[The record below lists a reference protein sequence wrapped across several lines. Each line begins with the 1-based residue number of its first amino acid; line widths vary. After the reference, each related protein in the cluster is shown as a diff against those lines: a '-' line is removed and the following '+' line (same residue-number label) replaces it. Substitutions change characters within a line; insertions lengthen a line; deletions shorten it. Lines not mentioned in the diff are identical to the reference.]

1 MEEVDVEPAIT
12 NIPAASDGKH
22 LGFAWGPGDILVHET
37 LYKASG
43 MCAKGS
49 GSSFIHEVRKDEDI
63 YSPILRKLFNES
75 HHIFVG
81 LQTIREDLPS
91 KNKKPQFVSISKNY
105 RSVIRACM
113 EELQQVAVSTKDTG
127 VATQYGNQV
136 SILLAIELI
145 WNLCEVLFIDAA
157 PAGSLLLHL
166 LDWVRLHKADVDEKA
181 REVLQSES
189 PAEHHDYW
197 DVVVSY
203 VLQGRLEE
211 ARQMLVKQATLKPA
225 ARNMYKLMDT
235 LLSKMPFYNPGGTE
249 TLTEFDVK
257 WRHWHEEVDRCL
269 QDNSFASNQHLEL
282 ICKILVGDEDTL
294 LEHKELLSTWY
305 HFLVTRL
312 LFSHPTVKPTELHYY
327 AQSCMTMFLDSRS
340 VPEPLD
346 SILLAAFEFDIHQ
359 VIKDC
364 SIALNNWW
372 FVAHLT
378 DLLDH
383 CKLLQSHNLHFGSNL
398 REFLLLE
405 YASGLFTHHSLWQL
419 AVDYFDHCP
428 EFGRVYLELQI
439 ERVPLDTERK
449 ALKVLR
455 ICEQRQMSEQVRSIC
470 KIMAMRALRNN
481 RLGSALSWSIRAK
494 DAAFAT
500 LISERFLQDYCARGT
515 FSDLDLI
522 DNLGPAMLLSDR
534 LTFLG
539 KYREFHKLY
548 GEKRFTEAAKLLLSL
563 MTAKIAPRSFWM
575 TLLTDALPLLEQK
588 EVIFSAD
595 QTHELMFC
603 LEELTSSLNT
613 TAAGTDR
620 PMQDE
625 DIELTKV
632 ELLRLA
638 LARNLAMAIVK
649 EGTVEA

>member
-1 MEEVDVEPAIT
+1 MEELDVEPT
-12 NIPAASDGKH
+12 TTLIPGAGLKQKH
-22 LGFAWGPGDILVHET
+22 LGFEWGPGDLLMYET
-37 LYKASG
+37 NFKLQDSG
-43 MCAKGS
+43 SGGS
-49 GSSFIHEVRKDEDI
+49 GSPFIHVVRRDEDI

-81 LQTIREDLPS
+81 LQNIKDDVPS
-91 KNKKPQFVSISKNY
+91 KNKKLQFVSISKNY

-113 EELQQVAVSTKDTG
+113 EELQQVAVSTTD
-127 VATQYGNQV
+127 TQYSNQV

-145 WNLCEVLFIDAA
+145 WNLCEVLFIDAS

-189 PAEHHDYW
+189 PTRHHAYW
-197 DVVVSY
+197 DVVMCF
-203 VLQGRLEE
+203 VLQGRMDE
-211 ARQMLVKQATLKPA
+211 ARQVLQKQASLQPA
-225 ARNMYKLMDT
+225 SRAAYQLVDN
-235 LLSKMPFYNPGGTE
+235 LLHKMPVFNPGGTQ

-257 WRHWHEEVDRCL
+257 WRHWHEECDRCL
-269 QDNSFASNQHLEL
+269 QDNSFASNRHLET
-282 ICKILVGDEDTL
+282 ICKVLVGDEDAL
-294 LEHKELLSTWY
+294 LEQKVLLGTWY
-305 HFLVTRL
+305 HLLISRL
-312 LFSHPTVKPTELHYY
+312 LFSHPTVKPAELHYY
-327 AQSCMTMFLDSRS
+327 AQSSMDMFLESPS
-340 VPEPLD
+340 ASEPLD
-346 SILLAAFEFDIHQ
+346 SILLAAFEFDLHQ

-398 REFLLLE
+398 REFLVLE
-405 YASGLFTHHSLWQL
+405 YASGLFSHHSLWQL

-439 ERVPLDTERK
+439 ERVPLETERK

-455 ICEQRQMSEQVRSIC
+455 ICEQRQMNEQVRSIC
-470 KIMAMRALRNN
+470 KIMAKRALSNN

-500 LISERFLQDYCARGT
+500 LISERFLQDYCTRGS

-539 KYREFHKLY
+539 KYREFHRLY
-548 GEKRFTEAAKLLLSL
+548 GEKKFAEAAKLLLSL

-575 TLLTDALPLLEQK
+575 TLLIDALPLLEQK
-588 EVIFSAD
+588 EVIFSVD

-603 LEELTSSLNT
+603 LEELTSDNSEFKLEHLT
-613 TAAGTDR
+613 
-620 PMQDE
+620 QDDVE
-625 DIELTKV
+625 STKL

>member
-1 MEEVDVEPAIT
+1 LQDRNGQISTLV
-12 NIPAASDGKH
+12 IPSSKQQVCVNFSFNTFASF
-22 LGFAWGPGDILVHET
+22 LAFVSFLLFCV
-37 LYKASG
+37 SG
-43 MCAKGS
+43 ATGS
-49 GSSFIHEVRKDEDI
+49 GSPFIHEVRKDEDI

-113 EELQQVAVSTKDTG
+113 EELQQVAVSTKNAEMS
-127 VATQYGNQV
+127 VHPLIRSVLLQV

-181 REVLQSES
+181 RDVLQSDS
-189 PAEHHDYW
+189 PAEHRDYW
-197 DVVVSY
+197 DVVIS
-203 VLQGRLEE
+203 LCCAGGELC
-211 ARQMLVKQATLKPA
+211 A
-225 ARNMYKLMDT
+225 
-235 LLSKMPFYNPGGTE
+235 PGGTQ

-269 QDNSFASNQHLEL
+269 QDNSFASNQHLEVL
-282 ICKILVGDEDTL
+282 CKILLGDEDTL
-294 LEHKELLSTWY
+294 LEHKDLLGTWY
-305 HFLVTRL
+305 HFLVSRL
-312 LFSHPTVKPTELHYY
+312 LFCHPTVKPTELHYY

-340 VPEPLD
+340 APEPLD

-419 AVDYFDHCP
+419 AVDYFDHCL

-500 LISERFLQDYCARGT
+500 LISERFLQDYCAKGT

-548 GEKRFTEAAKLLLSL
+548 GEKRFKEAAKLLLSL

-595 QTHELMFC
+595 QTYELMFC

-613 TAAGTDR
+613 PSSDSDKS
-620 PMQDE
+620 MQEE
-625 DIELTKV
+625 DVELTKV

-638 LARNLAMAIVK
+638 LSRNLAMAIVK
-649 EGTVEA
+649 EGTVET

>member
-1 MEEVDVEPAIT
+1 MEEVDVEPAVT
-12 NIPAASDGKH
+12 NIPAVGDKKH
-22 LGFAWGPGDILVHET
+22 MGFAWGPGDILVYET
-37 LYKASG
+37 LYQPPG
-43 MCAKGS
+43 PS
-49 GSSFIHEVRKDEDI
+49 GSVFPFIHEVRKDEDI

-81 LQTIREDLPS
+81 LQTIKEDLPS
-91 KNKKPQFVSISKNY
+91 KSKKPQFVSISKNY

-113 EELQQVAVSTKDTG
+113 EELQQVAISTNDAQ

-166 LDWVRLHKADVDEKA
+166 LDWVRLHKADVYEKA
-181 REVLQSES
+181 REVLHSEN
-189 PAEHHDYW
+189 PAEHPDYW

-203 VLQGRLEE
+203 VLQGKLEE
-211 ARQMLVKQATLKPA
+211 VRQMLVKQATQQPA
-225 ARNMYKLMDT
+225 ARGMYNLMDT
-235 LLSKMPFYNPGGTE
+235 LLSKMPYYNPGGTQ

-257 WRHWHEEVDRCL
+257 WRHWHDEVDRCV

-282 ICKILVGDEDTL
+282 ICKILLGSEDTL
-294 LEHKELLSTWY
+294 LQCKDLLSNWY

-312 LFSHPTVKPTELHYY
+312 LFGHPTVKPTELHYF
-327 AQSCMTMFLDSRS
+327 AQSSINMFLDSRTA
-340 VPEPLD
+340 PEPLD

-439 ERVPLDTERK
+439 ERVPLETERK

-455 ICEQRQMSEQVRSIC
+455 ICEQRQMSEQVRSVC

-500 LISERFLQDYCARGT
+500 LISEKFLQDYCARGT

-522 DNLGPAMLLSDR
+522 DNLGPSMLLSDR

-588 EVIFSAD
+588 EAIFSAE
-595 QTHELMFC
+595 QTYELMFC
-603 LEELTSSLNT
+603 LGELTSSLNT
-613 TAAGTDR
+613 AAPGTDR
-620 PMQDE
+620 SMQEE
-625 DIELTKV
+625 DLEVTKV

-649 EGTVEA
+649 EGTVDT

>member
-1 MEEVDVEPAIT
+1 MEEVDVEPAVT
-12 NIPAASDGKH
+12 YIPAASDGKH
-22 LGFAWGPGDILVHET
+22 LGFAWGPRDILVYET
-37 LYKASG
+37 LYKPSGASQ
-43 MCAKGS
+43 
-49 GSSFIHEVRKDEDI
+49 SSCPVIHGVRKDEDI
-63 YSPILRKLFNES
+63 DSPILRKLFNES

-81 LQTIREDLPS
+81 LQTIKDDLPS

-113 EELQQVAVSTKDTG
+113 EEVRQVAVSSKDAD
-127 VATQYGNQV
+127 VASQFGNQV

-145 WNLCEVLFIDAA
+145 WNLCEVLFIEAA

-166 LDWVRLHKADVDEKA
+166 LDWVRLHKAVDEKTT
-181 REVLQSES
+181 EVLQSES
-189 PAEHHDYW
+189 PAEHHAYW
-197 DVVVSY
+197 DVVLGY

-211 ARQMLVKQATLKPA
+211 ARQMLVKQATLQPA
-225 ARNMYKLMDT
+225 SRNMYKLMDT
-235 LLSKMPFYNPGGTE
+235 LLSKMPFYDPGGTQ

-257 WRHWHEEVDRCL
+257 WRHWHEEVNRCL

-294 LEHKELLSTWY
+294 LEHRELLGTWY

-312 LFSHPTVKPTELHYY
+312 LFCHPTVKPVELHYY
-327 AQSCMTMFLDSRS
+327 AQSCMTMFVDSRG

-383 CKLLQSHNLHFGSNL
+383 CKLLQSHNLHFGTNL

-428 EFGRVYLELQI
+428 ELGRVYLELQI

-500 LISERFLQDYCARGT
+500 LISEKFLQDYCARGT

-522 DNLGPAMLLSDR
+522 DNLGSAMLLSDR

-548 GEKRFTEAAKLLLSL
+548 GEKCFREAAKLLLSL

-588 EVIFSAD
+588 EVIFSAE

-603 LEELTSSLNT
+603 LEELTSSLNS
-613 TAAGTDR
+613 TAPGTDR
-620 PMQDE
+620 PMQEE
-625 DIELTKV
+625 DIEVTKV

-649 EGTVEA
+649 EGTVET

>member
-1 MEEVDVEPAIT
+1 MRCCLKKQ
-12 NIPAASDGKH
+12 NIPEASDGKH
-22 LGFAWGPGDILVHET
+22 LGFAWGPGDILAYET
-37 LYKASG
+37 LYTSSG
-43 MCAKGS
+43 VTGS

-81 LQTIREDLPS
+81 LQTIKKDLPS

-113 EELQQVAVSTKDTG
+113 EELQQAAVSTKVAD

-189 PAEHHDYW
+189 PAEHGDYW
-197 DVVVSY
+197 NVVLSY

-211 ARQMLVKQATLKPA
+211 ARQMLAKRATLQPA
-225 ARNMYKLMDT
+225 ARNMFKLMDN
-235 LLSKMPFYNPGGTE
+235 LLSRMPFYNPGGTQ

-269 QDNSFASNQHLEL
+269 QDNSFASNPNLEL
-282 ICKILVGDEDTL
+282 ICKILAGDEDTL
-294 LEHKELLSTWY
+294 LEHKGLLSTWY

-312 LFSHPTVKPTELHYY
+312 LFCHPTVKPIELHFY
-327 AQSCMTMFLDSRS
+327 AQSCMTMFLDQS

-500 LISERFLQDYCARGT
+500 LISERFLQDYCAKGT

-548 GEKRFTEAAKLLLSL
+548 GEKSFGEAAKLLLSL

-588 EVIFSAD
+588 EVIFSAE
-595 QTHELMFC
+595 QTYELMFC
-603 LEELTSSLNT
+603 LEELTSSLST
-613 TAAGTDR
+613 TAGGTDR
-620 PMQDE
+620 PTQDE
-625 DIELTKV
+625 DIEVTKV

>member
-1 MEEVDVEPAIT
+1 R
-12 NIPAASDGKH
+12 
-22 LGFAWGPGDILVHET
+22 
-37 LYKASG
+37 
-43 MCAKGS
+43 CAKGPVCP
-49 GSSFIHEVRKDEDI
+49 FIHEVRKDEDI

-91 KNKKPQFVSISKNY
+91 KNRKSQFVSISKNY

-113 EELQQVAVSTKDTG
+113 EELQQV
-127 VATQYGNQV
+127 V
-136 SILLAIELI
+136 SILLATELI

-189 PAEHHDYW
+189 PAEHNDYW

-211 ARQMLVKQATLKPA
+211 ARQMLVKQATLQPA

-235 LLSKMPFYNPGGTE
+235 LGTQ
-249 TLTEFDVK
+249 TPTEFEVK
-257 WRHWHEEVDRCL
+257 WRHWHDEVDRCL
-269 QDNSFASNQHLEL
+269 QDNSFASNRHLEL

-294 LEHKELLSTWY
+294 LEHKDLLSTWY

-312 LFSHPTVKPTELHYY
+312 LFCHPTVKPTELHYY
-327 AQSCMTMFLDSRS
+327 AQSCMTMFLDARS

-439 ERVPLDTERK
+439 ERVPLDTEHK

-548 GEKRFTEAAKLLLSL
+548 GEKRFREAAKLLLSL

-588 EVIFSAD
+588 EVS
-595 QTHELMFC
+595 
-603 LEELTSSLNT
+603 LEITE
-613 TAAGTDR
+613 
-620 PMQDE
+620 E

-649 EGTVEA
+649 EGTVES

>member
-1 MEEVDVEPAIT
+1 MEEVDVEPAVT
-12 NIPAASDGKH
+12 NIPAASSGTH
-22 LGFAWGPGDILVHET
+22 LGFAWGPGDILVYET

-43 MCAKGS
+43 KCTGS
-49 GSSFIHEVRKDEDI
+49 GDIHEVRKDEDI

-113 EELQQVAVSTKDTG
+113 EELQQV
-127 VATQYGNQV
+127 V

-189 PAEHHDYW
+189 PAEHRDYW

-211 ARQMLVKQATLKPA
+211 ARQMLVKQATLQPA
-225 ARNMYKLMDT
+225 ARKMYKQMDT
-235 LLSKMPFYNPGGTE
+235 LNISPGGTQ

-269 QDNSFASNQHLEL
+269 QDNSFASNKHLEL

-294 LEHKELLSTWY
+294 LEHKDLLSTWY

-312 LFSHPTVKPTELHYY
+312 LFCHPTVKPTELHYY
-327 AQSCMTMFLDSRS
+327 AQSCLTMFLDSRS

-548 GEKRFTEAAKLLLSL
+548 GEKRFREASKLLLSL

-588 EVIFSAD
+588 EVSHHIQLIYSRLNCLCVSISHLDNVVHCSLHFSAY
-595 QTHELMFC
+595 L
-603 LEELTSSLNT
+603 
-613 TAAGTDR
+613 
-620 PMQDE
+620 
-625 DIELTKV
+625 
-632 ELLRLA
+632 
-638 LARNLAMAIVK
+638 
-649 EGTVEA
+649 

>member
-1 MEEVDVEPAIT
+1 MT
-12 NIPAASDGKH
+12 TASAWSGVVS
-22 LGFAWGPGDILVHET
+22 GFRNR
-37 LYKASG
+37 
-43 MCAKGS
+43 S

-91 KNKKPQFVSISKNY
+91 KSRKPQFVSISKNY

-113 EELQQVAVSTKDTG
+113 EELQQVSVCCLF
-127 VATQYGNQV
+127 QV

-181 REVLQSES
+181 REVLQSDS
-189 PAEHHDYW
+189 PAEHRDYW

-203 VLQGRLEE
+203 VLQGRLDE
-211 ARQMLVKQATLKPA
+211 ARQMLMKQATLQPA

-235 LLSKMPFYNPGGTE
+235 LGTQ

-269 QDNSFASNQHLEL
+269 QDNSFASNKHLEI
-282 ICKILVGDEDTL
+282 ICKLLLGDEDIL
-294 LEHKELLSTWY
+294 LDHKELLGTWY

-312 LFSHPTVKPTELHYY
+312 LFCHPTVKPAELHYY

-500 LISERFLQDYCARGT
+500 LISERFLQDYCTRGT

-548 GEKRFTEAAKLLLSL
+548 EEKRFTEAAKLLLSL

-595 QTHELMFC
+595 QTYELMYC
-603 LEELTSSLNT
+603 LGELTSSLNSEAT
-613 TAAGTDR
+613 GTDR
-620 PMQDE
+620 PMQVR
-625 DIELTKV
+625 ISTYSLNP
-632 ELLRLA
+632 A
-638 LARNLAMAIVK
+638 QI
-649 EGTVEA
+649 TVCKIKAF

>member
-37 LYKASG
+37 IYKASG
-43 MCAKGS
+43 ATGS
-49 GSSFIHEVRKDEDI
+49 GCSFIHEVRKDEDI

-113 EELQQVAVSTKDTG
+113 EELQQVAVSTKDTR
-127 VATQYGNQV
+127 VAMQYGNQV

-189 PAEHHDYW
+189 PAEHRDYW

-211 ARQMLVKQATLKPA
+211 ARQMLVKQATLQPA

-235 LLSKMPFYNPGGTE
+235 LLSKMPFYNPGGNQ

-257 WRHWHEEVDRCL
+257 WRHWHEEVGRCL
-269 QDNSFASNQHLEL
+269 QDNSFSSNQHLEL

-305 HFLVTRL
+305 HFLVARL

-548 GEKRFTEAAKLLLSL
+548 GEKRFSEAAKLLLSL
-563 MTAKIAPRSFWM
+563 MMAKIAPRSFWM
-575 TLLTDALPLLEQK
+575 TLLTDALPMLEQK
-588 EVIFSAD
+588 EVIFSAE

-613 TAAGTDR
+613 TAPGTDR

-649 EGTVEA
+649 EGTVDA

>member
-1 MEEVDVEPAIT
+1 MEEVDVEPAVT
-12 NIPAASDGKH
+12 YIPAASDGKH
-22 LGFAWGPGDILVHET
+22 LGFAWGPRDILVYET
-37 LYKASG
+37 LYKPSGASQ
-43 MCAKGS
+43 
-49 GSSFIHEVRKDEDI
+49 SSCPFIYGVRKDEDI
-63 YSPILRKLFNES
+63 DSPILRKLFNES

-81 LQTIREDLPS
+81 LQTIKDDLPS

-113 EELQQVAVSTKDTG
+113 EEVRQVAVSSKDAD
-127 VATQYGNQV
+127 VASQFGNQV

-145 WNLCEVLFIDAA
+145 WNLCEVLFIEAA

-166 LDWVRLHKADVDEKA
+166 LDWVRLHKAVDEKTT
-181 REVLQSES
+181 EVLQSES
-189 PAEHHDYW
+189 PAEHHAYW
-197 DVVVSY
+197 DVVLGY

-211 ARQMLVKQATLKPA
+211 ARQMLVKQATLQPA
-225 ARNMYKLMDT
+225 SRNMYKLMDT
-235 LLSKMPFYNPGGTE
+235 LLSKMPFYDPGGTQ

-257 WRHWHEEVDRCL
+257 WRHWHEEVNRCL

-294 LEHKELLSTWY
+294 LEHRELLGTWY

-312 LFSHPTVKPTELHYY
+312 LFCHPTVKPVELHYY
-327 AQSCMTMFLDSRS
+327 AQSCMTMFVDSRG

-383 CKLLQSHNLHFGSNL
+383 CKLLQSHNLHFGTNL

-428 EFGRVYLELQI
+428 ELGRVYLELQI

-500 LISERFLQDYCARGT
+500 LISEKFLQDYCARGT

-522 DNLGPAMLLSDR
+522 DNLGSAMLLSDR

-548 GEKRFTEAAKLLLSL
+548 GEKCFREAAKLLLSL

-588 EVIFSAD
+588 EVIFSAE

-603 LEELTSSLNT
+603 LEELTSSLNS
-613 TAAGTDR
+613 TAPGTDR
-620 PMQDE
+620 PMQEE
-625 DIELTKV
+625 DIEVTKV

-649 EGTVEA
+649 EGTVET

>member
-1 MEEVDVEPAIT
+1 MEEVDVEPVVT
-12 NIPAASDGKH
+12 KIPAVSDGKH
-22 LGFAWGPGDILVHET
+22 MGFAWGPGDILVYET
-37 LYKASG
+37 LHKASG
-43 MCAKGS
+43 C
-49 GSSFIHEVRKDEDI
+49 SFIHEVRKDEDI

-91 KNKKPQFVSISKNY
+91 KSRKPQFVSISKNY

-113 EELQQVAVSTKDTG
+113 EELQQVAVCS
-127 VATQYGNQV
+127 VLSQV

-181 REVLQSES
+181 RDVLQSDS
-189 PAEHHDYW
+189 PAEHRDYW
-197 DVVVSY
+197 DVVMSY
-203 VLQGRLEE
+203 VLQGRLDE
-211 ARQMLVKQATLKPA
+211 ARQMLMKQATLQPA
-225 ARNMYKLMDT
+225 ARNMYKVMDT
-235 LLSKMPFYNPGGTE
+235 LLSKMPFFNPSGTQ

-269 QDNSFASNQHLEL
+269 QDNSFASNKHLEI
-282 ICKILVGDEDTL
+282 ICKLLLGDEDTL
-294 LEHKELLSTWY
+294 LEHKELLGTWY

-312 LFSHPTVKPTELHYY
+312 LFCHPTVKPAELHYY

-405 YASGLFTHHSLWQL
+405 YAAGLFTHHSLWQL

-500 LISERFLQDYCARGT
+500 LISERFLQDYCTRGT

-548 GEKRFTEAAKLLLSL
+548 EEKRFTEAAKLLLSL

-588 EVIFSAD
+588 E
-595 QTHELMFC
+595 E
-603 LEELTSSLNT
+603 
-613 TAAGTDR
+613 
-620 PMQDE
+620 E
-625 DIELTKV
+625 DIEVTKV

-649 EGTVEA
+649 EGTVGT

>member
-1 MEEVDVEPAIT
+1 MEEVDVEPVIT

-43 MCAKGS
+43 ATGS
-49 GSSFIHEVRKDEDI
+49 GSPFIHEVRKDEDI

-81 LQTIREDLPS
+81 LQTVREDLPS

-113 EELQQVAVSTKDTG
+113 EELQQVAVSAKDTG

-189 PAEHHDYW
+189 PAEHRDYW

-211 ARQMLVKQATLKPA
+211 ARQMLVKQITLQPA
-225 ARNMYKLMDT
+225 ASNMYKLMDT
-235 LLSKMPFYNPGGTE
+235 LLSKMPFYNPGGTQ

-257 WRHWHEEVDRCL
+257 WRNWHEEVDRCL

-419 AVDYFDHCP
+419 AVDYFDNCP

-500 LISERFLQDYCARGT
+500 LISERFLQDYCTRGT

-548 GEKRFTEAAKLLLSL
+548 GEKRFREAAKLLLSL

-613 TAAGTDR
+613 TAPGTDQ

>member
-1 MEEVDVEPAIT
+1 MEEVDVEPST
-12 NIPAASDGKH
+12 TLIPGAGFHQKH
-22 LGFAWGPGDILVHET
+22 LGFEWGPGDLLVYET
-37 LYKASG
+37 NYKLQGPRSAS
-43 MCAKGS
+43 S
-49 GSSFIHEVRKDEDI
+49 PSVHVVRRDEDI
-63 YSPILRKLFNES
+63 CSPILRKLFNES
-75 HHIFVG
+75 HLIFVG
-81 LQTIREDLPS
+81 LQKIKEDVPS
-91 KNKKPQFVSISKNY
+91 KNKKSQFVSISKNY

-113 EELQQVAVSTKDTG
+113 EELQQNAGKPS
-127 VATQYGNQV
+127 QYGDQV

-166 LDWVRLHKADVDEKA
+166 LDWVRLHKSDVDTRA
-181 REVLQSES
+181 REVLQSDS
-189 PAEHHDYW
+189 PAQHQSYW
-197 DVVVSY
+197 DVVISL
-203 VLQGRLEE
+203 VLQGRTDE
-211 ARQMLVKQATLKPA
+211 ARQVLSKQASLRAESSSVFKRMDVLLQNMPIFNPA
-225 ARNMYKLMDT
+225 
-235 LLSKMPFYNPGGTE
+235 GTQ

-257 WRHWHEEVDRCL
+257 WRHWHEECDRCL
-269 QDNSFASNQHLEL
+269 QDNTFASNRHLET

-294 LEHKELLSTWY
+294 LEQRELLSTWY

-312 LFSHPTVKPTELHYY
+312 LFTHPTIKPPDLHYY
-327 AQSCMTMFLDSRS
+327 AQSSMNMFLGPRAS
-340 VPEPLD
+340 PEPLD
-346 SILLAAFEFDIHQ
+346 IILLSAFEFDLHQ

-383 CKLLQSHNLHFGSNL
+383 CKLLQSHNLQCVSHIRSSYL
-398 REFLLLE
+398 S
-405 YASGLFTHHSLWQL
+405 YMHVCVSLWQL

-449 ALKVLR
+449 AIKVLR
-455 ICEQRQMSEQVRSIC
+455 ICEDRQMSEQVRSIC
-470 KIMAMRALRNN
+470 KIMAKRALRNN

-500 LISERFLQDYCARGT
+500 LISERFLQDYSNKGFFT
-515 FSDLDLI
+515 DLDLL

-539 KYREFHKLY
+539 KYREFHRLY
-548 GEKRFTEAAKLLLSL
+548 GEKRFSEAARLLLSL
-563 MTAKIAPRSFWM
+563 MTAKIAPRSLWM

-588 EVIFSAD
+588 EVIFSVD
-595 QTHELMFC
+595 QTYELMSC
-603 LEELTSSLNT
+603 LEDCFSSVF
-613 TAAGTDR
+613 
-620 PMQDE
+620 QDE
-625 DIELTKV
+625 DIESTKT

-649 EGTVEA
+649 EGTIET

>member
-1 MEEVDVEPAIT
+1 MEEVDVEPT
-12 NIPAASDGKH
+12 TTLIPGVGLRQRH
-22 LGFAWGPGDILVHET
+22 VGFEWGPGDILVYET
-37 LYKASG
+37 NFKLQGAGSARSG
-43 MCAKGS
+43 TPS
-49 GSSFIHEVRKDEDI
+49 VHVVRKDEDI

-81 LQTIREDLPS
+81 LQNIQEDLPS

-113 EELQQVAVSTKDTG
+113 EELQQGAVSAQDTS
-127 VATQYGNQV
+127 VIAQYSNQV

-157 PAGSLLLHL
+157 PAGVLLLHL
-166 LDWVRLHKADVDEKA
+166 LDWVRLHKADVDERA

-189 PAEHHDYW
+189 PTHHHAYW
-197 DVVVSY
+197 EVVISF
-203 VLQGRLEE
+203 VLQGRMDE
-211 ARQMLVKQATLKPA
+211 ARQVLVKQANLQPA
-225 ARNMYKLMDT
+225 SRPIYQLMDS
-235 LLSKMPFYNPGGTE
+235 LLQKMPIFNPGGTQ

-257 WRHWHEEVDRCL
+257 WRHWHEECDRCL
-269 QDNSFASNQHLEL
+269 QDNSFASNRHLET
-282 ICKILVGDEDTL
+282 ICKILVGDEDTM
-294 LEHKELLSTWY
+294 LEHKELLGTWY
-305 HFLVTRL
+305 HFLVSRL
-312 LFSHPTVKPTELHYY
+312 LFFHPTVKPSELHYY
-327 AQSCMTMFLDSRS
+327 AQSSMDMFLDFRS
-340 VPEPLD
+340 APEPLD

-398 REFLLLE
+398 REFLVLE
-405 YASGLFTHHSLWQL
+405 YASGLFSHHSLWQL

-428 EFGRVYLELQI
+428 EFGRVYLELQL
-439 ERVPLDTERK
+439 ERVPLETERK

-455 ICEQRQMSEQVRSIC
+455 ICEQRQMNEQVRSIC
-470 KIMAMRALRNN
+470 KIMAKRALSNN

-500 LISERFLQDYCARGT
+500 LISERFLQDYCKRGS

-539 KYREFHKLY
+539 KYREFHRLY

-575 TLLTDALPLLEQK
+575 TLLVDALPLLEQK
-588 EVIFSAD
+588 EVIFSVD

-603 LEELTSSLNT
+603 LEELTSDNSDGKPEQS
-613 TAAGTDR
+613 A
-620 PMQDE
+620 QDE
-625 DIELTKV
+625 DIESTKL

>member
-1 MEEVDVEPAIT
+1 MEEVDVEPST
-12 NIPAASDGKH
+12 TLIPGAGLHQKH
-22 LGFAWGPGDILVHET
+22 LGFEWGPGDLLVYET
-37 LYKASG
+37 HYKLQGPRSA
-43 MCAKGS
+43 GS
-49 GSSFIHEVRKDEDI
+49 PFVHIVRKDEDI
-63 YSPILRKLFNES
+63 CSPILRKLFNES
-75 HHIFVG
+75 HLIFVG
-81 LQTIREDLPS
+81 LQKIKEDVPS
-91 KNKKPQFVSISKNY
+91 KNKKSQFVSISKNY

-113 EELQQVAVSTKDTG
+113 EELQQNAVSTQDG
-127 VATQYGNQV
+127 SLASQYGDQV

-166 LDWVRLHKADVDEKA
+166 LDWVRLHKSDVDTRA
-181 REVLQSES
+181 REVLQSDS
-189 PAEHHDYW
+189 PAQHQSYW
-197 DVVVSY
+197 DVVISL
-203 VLQGRLEE
+203 VLQGRTDE
-211 ARQMLVKQATLKPA
+211 ARQVLSKQASSRVESSSVFKRMDGLLQTMPIFNPA
-225 ARNMYKLMDT
+225 
-235 LLSKMPFYNPGGTE
+235 GTQ

-257 WRHWHEEVDRCL
+257 WRHWHEDCDRCL
-269 QDNSFASNQHLEL
+269 QDNTFASNRHLET

-294 LEHKELLSTWY
+294 LEQKELLSTWY

-312 LFSHPTVKPTELHYY
+312 LFTHPTIKPPDLHYY
-327 AQSCMTMFLDSRS
+327 AQSSMTMFLGPRAS
-340 VPEPLD
+340 PEPLD
-346 SILLAAFEFDIHQ
+346 IILLSAFEFDLHQ

-398 REFLLLE
+398 REFLVLE
-405 YASGLFTHHSLWQL
+405 YASGLFSHHSLWQL

-449 ALKVLR
+449 AIKVLR
-455 ICEQRQMSEQVRSIC
+455 ICEDRQMSEQVRSIC
-470 KIMAMRALRNN
+470 KIMAKRALRNN

-500 LISERFLQDYCARGT
+500 LISERFLQDYSNKGSFT
-515 FSDLDLI
+515 DLDLL

-539 KYREFHKLY
+539 KYREFHRLY
-548 GEKRFTEAAKLLLSL
+548 GENRFSDAAKLLLSL
-563 MTAKIAPRSFWM
+563 MTAKIAPRNLWM

-588 EVIFSAD
+588 EVIFSVD
-595 QTHELMFC
+595 QTYELMSC
-603 LEELTSSLNT
+603 LEELNL
-613 TAAGTDR
+613 GTKPDSNQID
-620 PMQDE
+620 QDD
-625 DIELTKV
+625 DIESTKT

-649 EGTVEA
+649 EGTIET

>member
-1 MEEVDVEPAIT
+1 MEEVDVEPAVT
-12 NIPAASDGKH
+12 YIPAASDGKH
-22 LGFAWGPGDILVHET
+22 LGFAWGPRDILVYET
-37 LYKASG
+37 LYNASG
-43 MCAKGS
+43 AS
-49 GSSFIHEVRKDEDI
+49 QSSCPFIHGVRKDEDI
-63 YSPILRKLFNES
+63 DSPILRKLFNES

-81 LQTIREDLPS
+81 LQTIKDDLPS

-113 EELQQVAVSTKDTG
+113 EEVRQVAVSSKDAD
-127 VATQYGNQV
+127 VASQFGNQV

-145 WNLCEVLFIDAA
+145 WNLCEVLFIEAA

-166 LDWVRLHKADVDEKA
+166 LDWVRLHKAVDEKTT
-181 REVLQSES
+181 EVLQSES
-189 PAEHHDYW
+189 PAEHHAYW
-197 DVVVSY
+197 DVVLGY

-211 ARQMLVKQATLKPA
+211 ARQMLVKQATLQPA
-225 ARNMYKLMDT
+225 SRNMYKLMDT
-235 LLSKMPFYNPGGTE
+235 LLSKMPFYDPGGTQ

-257 WRHWHEEVDRCL
+257 WRHWHEEVNRCL

-294 LEHKELLSTWY
+294 LEHRELLGTWY

-312 LFSHPTVKPTELHYY
+312 LFCHPTVKPVELHYY
-327 AQSCMTMFLDSRS
+327 AQSCMTMFVDSRG

-383 CKLLQSHNLHFGSNL
+383 CKLLQSHNLHFGTNL

-428 EFGRVYLELQI
+428 ELGRVYLELQI

-500 LISERFLQDYCARGT
+500 LISEKFLQDYCARGT

-522 DNLGPAMLLSDR
+522 DNLGSAMLLSDR

-548 GEKRFTEAAKLLLSL
+548 GEKCFREAAKLLLSL

-588 EVIFSAD
+588 EVIFSAE

-603 LEELTSSLNT
+603 LEELTSSLNST
-613 TAAGTDR
+613 TPGTDR
-620 PMQDE
+620 PMQEE
-625 DIELTKV
+625 DIEVTKV

-649 EGTVEA
+649 EGTVET

>member
-12 NIPAASDGKH
+12 NIPAASHSKH
-22 LGFAWGPGDILVHET
+22 LGFAWGPGDILVYET
-37 LYKASG
+37 LYKTTGST
-43 MCAKGS
+43 GS
-49 GSSFIHEVRKDEDI
+49 GCAFIHEVRKDEDI

-91 KNKKPQFVSISKNY
+91 KNKKSQFVSISKNY

-113 EELQQVAVSTKDTG
+113 EELQQVAVSTKDAQ
-127 VATQYGNQV
+127 VAMQYGNQV
-136 SILLAIELI
+136 SILLAVELI

-181 REVLQSES
+181 RDVLQSES

-211 ARQMLVKQATLKPA
+211 ARQMLVKQATLHPA

-235 LLSKMPFYNPGGTE
+235 LLSKMPFYNPGGNQ

-269 QDNSFASNQHLEL
+269 QDSSFASNKHLEL

-294 LEHKELLSTWY
+294 LTQKELLSTWY

-312 LFSHPTVKPTELHYY
+312 LFCHPTVKPTEIHYY
-327 AQSCMTMFLDSRS
+327 AQSCLSMFLDSRS

-419 AVDYFDHCP
+419 AVDYFDNCP

-455 ICEQRQMSEQVRSIC
+455 VCEQRQMSEQVRSIC

-500 LISERFLQDYCARGT
+500 LISERFLQDYCAKGT

-548 GEKRFTEAAKLLLSL
+548 GEKSFREAATLLLSL
-563 MTAKIAPRSFWM
+563 MMAKIAPRSFWM

-595 QTHELMFC
+595 QTYELMFC

-613 TAAGTDR
+613 AAPTRDK
-620 PMQDE
+620 PMQEE
-625 DIELTKV
+625 DLELTKV

-649 EGTVEA
+649 EGTVET

>member
-1 MEEVDVEPAIT
+1 MEELDVEPT
-12 NIPAASDGKH
+12 TTLIPGAGLKQKH
-22 LGFAWGPGDILVHET
+22 LGFEWGPGDLLMYET
-37 LYKASG
+37 NFKLQDSG
-43 MCAKGS
+43 SGGS
-49 GSSFIHEVRKDEDI
+49 GSPFIHVVRRDEDI

-81 LQTIREDLPS
+81 LQNIKDDVPS
-91 KNKKPQFVSISKNY
+91 KNKKLQFVSISKNY

-113 EELQQVAVSTKDTG
+113 EELQQVAVSTTD
-127 VATQYGNQV
+127 TQYSNQV

-145 WNLCEVLFIDAA
+145 WNLCEVLFIDAS

-189 PAEHHDYW
+189 PTRHHAYW
-197 DVVVSY
+197 DVVMCF
-203 VLQGRLEE
+203 VLQGRMDE
-211 ARQMLVKQATLKPA
+211 ARQVLQKQASLQPA
-225 ARNMYKLMDT
+225 SRAAYQLVDN
-235 LLSKMPFYNPGGTE
+235 LLHKMPVFNPGGTQ

-257 WRHWHEEVDRCL
+257 WRHWHEECDRCL
-269 QDNSFASNQHLEL
+269 QDNSFASNRHLET
-282 ICKILVGDEDTL
+282 ICKVLVGDEDAL
-294 LEHKELLSTWY
+294 LEQKVLLGTWY
-305 HFLVTRL
+305 HLLISRL
-312 LFSHPTVKPTELHYY
+312 LFSHPTVKPAELHYY
-327 AQSCMTMFLDSRS
+327 AQSSMDMFLESPS
-340 VPEPLD
+340 ASEPLD
-346 SILLAAFEFDIHQ
+346 SILLAAFEFDLHQ

-398 REFLLLE
+398 REFLVLE
-405 YASGLFTHHSLWQL
+405 YASGLFSHHSLWQL

-439 ERVPLDTERK
+439 ERVPLETERK

-455 ICEQRQMSEQVRSIC
+455 ICEQRQMNEQVRSIC
-470 KIMAMRALRNN
+470 KIMAKRALSNN

-500 LISERFLQDYCARGT
+500 LISERFLQDYCTRGS

-539 KYREFHKLY
+539 KYREFHRLY
-548 GEKRFTEAAKLLLSL
+548 GEKKFAEAAKLLLSL

-575 TLLTDALPLLEQK
+575 TLLIDALPLLEQK
-588 EVIFSAD
+588 EVIFSVD

-603 LEELTSSLNT
+603 LEELTSDNSELKLEHLT
-613 TAAGTDR
+613 
-620 PMQDE
+620 QDDVE
-625 DIELTKV
+625 STKL

>member
-1 MEEVDVEPAIT
+1 VFLSSSFFKLQ
-12 NIPAASDGKH
+12 NIPAISDGKH
-22 LGFAWGPGDILVHET
+22 MGFAWGPGDILVYET
-37 LYKASG
+37 RYKAPCILSQ
-43 MCAKGS
+43 
-49 GSSFIHEVRKDEDI
+49 KDEDI

-91 KNKKPQFVSISKNY
+91 KINAQLVRKNPH
-105 RSVIRACM
+105 SVFYSDIHFITLFSCTI
-113 EELQQVAVSTKDTG
+113 LTLICFLLK
-127 VATQYGNQV
+127 V

-166 LDWVRLHKADVDEKA
+166 LDWVRLHKADVDERA
-181 REVLQSES
+181 SEVLQSES
-189 PAEHHDYW
+189 PAEHRDYW
-197 DVVVSY
+197 NVVVSY

-211 ARQMLVKQATLKPA
+211 VRQMLVKQANLQPA
-225 ARNMYKLMDT
+225 ARSMYKQMDT
-235 LLSKMPFYNPGGTE
+235 LLSKMPFYNPGGTQ

-269 QDNSFASNQHLEL
+269 QDNSFASNRHLEL
-282 ICKILVGDEDTL
+282 ICKILLGDEDTL
-294 LEHKELLSTWY
+294 LDHKELLGTWY

-312 LFSHPTVKPTELHYY
+312 LFCHPTVKPTELHYY

-346 SILLAAFEFDIHQ
+346 NILLAAFEFDIHQ
-359 VIKDC
+359 VIKEC

-439 ERVPLDTERK
+439 ERVPLETERK

-500 LISERFLQDYCARGT
+500 LISERFLQDYCAKGT

-548 GEKRFTEAAKLLLSL
+548 GEKRFREAAKLLLSL
-563 MTAKIAPRSFWM
+563 MTAKIAPQSFWM

-588 EVIFSAD
+588 EV
-595 QTHELMFC
+595 MF
-603 LEELTSSLNT
+603 LSLQEE
-613 TAAGTDR
+613 DV
-620 PMQDE
+620 E
-625 DIELTKV
+625 VTKV

-638 LARNLAMAIVK
+638 LARNLAQAIVK
-649 EGTVEA
+649 EGTVET

>member
-1 MEEVDVEPAIT
+1 MEEVDVEPST
-12 NIPAASDGKH
+12 TLIPGAGFHQKH
-22 LGFAWGPGDILVHET
+22 LGFEWGPGDLLVYET
-37 LYKASG
+37 NYKLQGPRSAS
-43 MCAKGS
+43 S
-49 GSSFIHEVRKDEDI
+49 PSVHVVRRDEDI
-63 YSPILRKLFNES
+63 CSPILRKLFNES
-75 HHIFVG
+75 HLIFVG
-81 LQTIREDLPS
+81 LQKIKEDVPS
-91 KNKKPQFVSISKNY
+91 KNKKSQFVSISKNY

-113 EELQQVAVSTKDTG
+113 EELQQNAGKRSPDTHH
-127 VATQYGNQV
+127 V

-166 LDWVRLHKADVDEKA
+166 LDWVRLHKSDVDTRA
-181 REVLQSES
+181 REVLQSDS
-189 PAEHHDYW
+189 PAQHQSYW
-197 DVVVSY
+197 DVVISL
-203 VLQGRLEE
+203 VLQGRTDE
-211 ARQMLVKQATLKPA
+211 ARQVLSKQASLRAESSSVFKRMDVLLQNMPIFNPA
-225 ARNMYKLMDT
+225 
-235 LLSKMPFYNPGGTE
+235 GTQ

-257 WRHWHEEVDRCL
+257 WRHWHEECDRCL
-269 QDNSFASNQHLEL
+269 QDNTFASNRHLET

-294 LEHKELLSTWY
+294 LEQRELLSTWY

-312 LFSHPTVKPTELHYY
+312 LFTHPTIKPPDLHYY
-327 AQSCMTMFLDSRS
+327 AQSSMNMFLGPRAS
-340 VPEPLD
+340 PEPLD
-346 SILLAAFEFDIHQ
+346 IILLSAFEFDLHQ

-398 REFLLLE
+398 REFLVLE

-449 ALKVLR
+449 AIKVLR
-455 ICEQRQMSEQVRSIC
+455 ICEDRQMSEQVRSIC
-470 KIMAMRALRNN
+470 KIMAKRALRNN

-500 LISERFLQDYCARGT
+500 LISERFLQDYSNKGFFT
-515 FSDLDLI
+515 DLDLL

-539 KYREFHKLY
+539 KYREFHRLY
-548 GEKRFTEAAKLLLSL
+548 GEKRFSEAARLLLSL
-563 MTAKIAPRSFWM
+563 MTAKIAPRSLWM

-588 EVIFSAD
+588 EVIFSVD
-595 QTHELMFC
+595 QTYELMSC
-603 LEELTSSLNT
+603 LEELNL
-613 TAAGTDR
+613 GTKDSNQTD
-620 PMQDE
+620 QDE
-625 DIELTKV
+625 DIESTKT

-649 EGTVEA
+649 EGTIET

>member
-1 MEEVDVEPAIT
+1 M
-12 NIPAASDGKH
+12 
-22 LGFAWGPGDILVHET
+22 GFAWGPGDILVYET
-37 LYKASG
+37 LYKA
-43 MCAKGS
+43 KGASSS
-49 GSSFIHEVRKDEDI
+49 GSSLIHEVRKDEDI

-81 LQTIREDLPS
+81 LQTVGEDVPS

-113 EELQQVAVSTKDTG
+113 EELQQLAVLTKDAEA
-127 VATQYGNQV
+127 ATRLGNQV

-166 LDWVRLHKADVDEKA
+166 LDWVRLHKADVDEKT

-189 PAEHHDYW
+189 PAEHHNYW

-203 VLQGRLEE
+203 VLQGRVEE
-211 ARQMLVKQATLKPA
+211 ARQMLVKQANLHPA
-225 ARNMYKLMDT
+225 ARGMFKLMDK
-235 LLSKMPFYNPGGTE
+235 LLSKMPFYNPRSTQ
-249 TLTEFDVK
+249 TLTEFDVI

-269 QDNSFASNQHLEL
+269 QDNSFSSNQHLEF
-282 ICKILVGDEDTL
+282 ICKILLGDEDSL
-294 LEHKELLSTWY
+294 LECKDLLGTWY

-312 LFSHPTVKPTELHYY
+312 LFCHPTVKPTDLHYY

-340 VPEPLD
+340 VSEPLD
-346 SILLAAFEFDIHQ
+346 SILLASFEFDIHQ

-364 SIALNNWW
+364 SIVLNNWW

-405 YASGLFTHHSLWQL
+405 YASGLFTHHRYVLQLGVIILSIYNQHPYNLVFGSLPWITLTTAQS
-419 AVDYFDHCP
+419 
-428 EFGRVYLELQI
+428 
-439 ERVPLDTERK
+439 
-449 ALKVLR
+449 LR
-455 ICEQRQMSEQVRSIC
+455 RSENIC
-470 KIMAMRALRNN
+470 KIMATRALRNN

-500 LISERFLQDYCARGT
+500 LISERFLQDYSTRGT

-522 DNLGPAMLLSDR
+522 DNLGPSMLLSNR

-539 KYREFHKLY
+539 KYREFHRLY
-548 GEKRFTEAAKLLLSL
+548 GQKHFSKAAKLLLSL
-563 MTAKIAPRSFWM
+563 MTAKIAPQSFWM

-588 EVIFSAD
+588 EVISPHALSSCSKSAH
-595 QTHELMFC
+595 Q
-603 LEELTSSLNT
+603 SLW
-613 TAAGTDR
+613 DV
-620 PMQDE
+620 
-625 DIELTKV
+625 LV
-632 ELLRLA
+632 
-638 LARNLAMAIVK
+638 V
-649 EGTVEA
+649 

>member
-1 MEEVDVEPAIT
+1 MEEVDVEPAVT

-22 LGFAWGPGDILVHET
+22 LGFAWGPGDILVYET
-37 LYKASG
+37 LYKASN
-43 MCAKGS
+43 AKGS
-49 GSSFIHEVRKDEDI
+49 CSSFINEVRKDEDI

-113 EELQQVAVSTKDTG
+113 EELQQVAVSTKDAEI
-127 VATQYGNQV
+127 ATQYGNQV

-166 LDWVRLHKADVDEKA
+166 LDWVRLHKSDVDEKA

-197 DVVVSY
+197 DVVLSY

-211 ARQMLVKQATLKPA
+211 ARQMLVKQATLQPA

-235 LLSKMPFYNPGGTE
+235 LLSKMPFYNPGGTQ
-249 TLTEFDVK
+249 TLTDFDVK
-257 WRHWHEEVDRCL
+257 WRHWHDEVNRCL
-269 QDNSFASNQHLEL
+269 QDNSFASNQHLEIL
-282 ICKILVGDEDTL
+282 CKILVGDEDTL
-294 LEHKELLSTWY
+294 LDHKDLLSTWY

-312 LFSHPTVKPTELHYY
+312 LFCHPTVKPTELHYY
-327 AQSCMTMFLDSRS
+327 AQSCMTMFLDLRS

-346 SILLAAFEFDIHQ
+346 NILLAAFEFDIHQ

-500 LISERFLQDYCARGT
+500 LISERFLQDYCTRGT

-522 DNLGPAMLLSDR
+522 DNLGSAMLLSDR

-548 GEKRFTEAAKLLLSL
+548 GEKRFSKAAKLLLSL

-588 EVIFSAD
+588 QVIFSAD

-603 LEELTSSLNT
+603 LEELTSSLN
-613 TAAGTDR
+613 ASDK
-620 PMQDE
+620 PPQDE

-638 LARNLAMAIVK
+638 LARNLAMAIIK

>member
-1 MEEVDVEPAIT
+1 MEEVDVEPAVT
-12 NIPAASDGKH
+12 NIPAASDGTH
-22 LGFAWGPGDILVHET
+22 LGFAWGPGDILVYET
-37 LYKASG
+37 LYKTSGAKASG
-43 MCAKGS
+43 CP
-49 GSSFIHEVRKDEDI
+49 FIHEVRKDEDI

-113 EELQQVAVSTKDTG
+113 EELQQVAVSTKVSQ
-127 VATQYGNQV
+127 VALQYGNQV

-145 WNLCEVLFIDAA
+145 WNLCEVLFIEAA

-211 ARQMLVKQATLKPA
+211 ARQMLVKQATLQPA
-225 ARNMYKLMDT
+225 ARKMYKLMDA
-235 LLSKMPFYNPGGTE
+235 LLSKMPFYNPGGTQ

-269 QDNSFASNQHLEL
+269 QDNSFASNKHLEL
-282 ICKILVGDEDTL
+282 ICKVLVGDEDTL
-294 LEHKELLSTWY
+294 LAHKDLLSTWY

-312 LFSHPTVKPTELHYY
+312 LFCHPTVKPTELHYY
-327 AQSCMTMFLDSRS
+327 AQSCMTMFLDPRS

-500 LISERFLQDYCARGT
+500 LISEKFLQDYCARGT

-548 GEKRFTEAAKLLLSL
+548 GEKRFSEAAKLLLSL

-603 LEELTSSLNT
+603 LEELTSSLNNT
-613 TAAGTDR
+613 TPGTDR

-625 DIELTKV
+625 DIEVTKV

>member
-1 MEEVDVEPAIT
+1 MEEVDVEPTIT
-12 NIPAASDGKH
+12 NIPAISDGKH
-22 LGFAWGPGDILVHET
+22 MGFAWGPGDILVYET
-37 LYKASG
+37 RYKASG
-43 MCAKGS
+43 ASGS
-49 GSSFIHEVRKDEDI
+49 GCSFIHEIRKDEDI

-91 KNKKPQFVSISKNY
+91 KSKKPQFVSISKNY

-113 EELQQVAVSTKDTG
+113 EELQQVA
-127 VATQYGNQV
+127 GNTFENMLLLV

-189 PAEHHDYW
+189 PAEHRDYW

-211 ARQMLVKQATLKPA
+211 VRQMLVKQANLQPA
-225 ARNMYKLMDT
+225 ARSMYKQMDT
-235 LLSKMPFYNPGGTE
+235 LLSKMPFYNPGGTQ

-269 QDNSFASNQHLEL
+269 QDNSFASNRHLEL
-282 ICKILVGDEDTL
+282 ICKILLGDEDTL
-294 LEHKELLSTWY
+294 LDHKELLGTWY

-312 LFSHPTVKPTELHYY
+312 LFCHPTVKLTELHYY
-327 AQSCMTMFLDSRS
+327 AQVYHILTSF
-340 VPEPLD
+340 
-346 SILLAAFEFDIHQ
+346 SILE
-359 VIKDC
+359 
-364 SIALNNWW
+364 S
-372 FVAHLT
+372 
-378 DLLDH
+378 LLVY
-383 CKLLQSHNLHFGSNL
+383 FGSNL

-439 ERVPLDTERK
+439 ERVPLETERK

-455 ICEQRQMSEQVRSIC
+455 VCEQRQMSEQVRSIC

-500 LISERFLQDYCARGT
+500 LISERFLQDYCAKGT

-548 GEKRFTEAAKLLLSL
+548 GEKRFREAAKLLLSL
-563 MTAKIAPRSFWM
+563 MTAKIAPQSFWM

-588 EVIFSAD
+588 EVSHHLSSKHALLIRSAVRNTSHSETDVSANYRMSAISCPKPEVTSFSRK
-595 QTHELMFC
+595 M
-603 LEELTSSLNT
+603 
-613 TAAGTDR
+613 
-620 PMQDE
+620 
-625 DIELTKV
+625 
-632 ELLRLA
+632 
-638 LARNLAMAIVK
+638 
-649 EGTVEA
+649 